1 MTHHAREHHQEQV
14 LPDLHDRATRV
25 RLARM
30 IMRLLEHWGL
40 SAEDQCLLL
49 GLSPTA
55 RTSLARYRRG
65 EPLADNM
72 DLLGRV
78 GHLLSIHKSLRI
90 IFPHDRDLAYRWVTQ
105 PNGRFGGRRPVDI
118 MREGYEG
125 VLAMRRYLDFE
136 RGR

>member
-1 MTHHAREHHQEQV
+1 MTDHAREHRQEQV

-105 PNGRFGGRRPVDI
+105 PSDRFGGRRPVDI

>member
-14 LPDLHDRATRV
+14 LPDLHSRDTRV

-49 GLSPTA
+49 GLSPSA

-105 PNGRFGGRRPVDI
+105 PSDRFGGRRPVDI

-125 VLAMRRYLDFE
+125 VLAMRRHLDFE